1 MEVEN
6 SDLFEEDESE
16 EAEDEIWNGAIGS
29 EEVPQQA
36 IDYAEK
42 NNLVKIIYSYCKYSL
57 CLSIRLEY

>member
-16 EAEDEIWNGAIGS
+16 EAEDEIWNGAIGC

-36 IDYAEK
+36 IDYA
-42 NNLVKIIYSYCKYSL
+42 VKYDYFEIIYS
-57 CLSIRLEY
+57 